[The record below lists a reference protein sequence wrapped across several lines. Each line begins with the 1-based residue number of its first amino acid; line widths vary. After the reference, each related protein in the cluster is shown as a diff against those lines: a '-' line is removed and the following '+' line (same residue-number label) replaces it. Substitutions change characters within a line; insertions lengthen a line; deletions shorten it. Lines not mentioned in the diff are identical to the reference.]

1 MSDVSTDFPVHSDDS
16 GTGRDG
22 SVVDAAFVDTII
34 TAINK
39 QVFAVANPTLTPK
52 DIIDEVA
59 NARGNKVNL
68 DTRLDVS
75 LNEDGTLKATG
86 VLAGYATVSQF
97 LGGIGGV
104 NLVMNDDDLLW
115 PDGDAA
121 APDGYALAGA
131 GASVARCG
139 TGLGDTARKIGD
151 FSAKLTRV
159 GNDCTLTRSVLGAAA
174 FARADFLKT
183 LYAAGGAYVKC
194 STANAVRVRV
204 DDGAGTAYS
213 SYHTGGGAW
222 EWLPVTRQ
230 INAGATLLSI
240 ALEIAGTNTSA
251 HWSGRT
257 LFIIDADLL
266 LPRHVPCP
274 VSYGGTI
281 HFSVGG
287 VIAAVTNI
295 GRFQPARPG
304 IVKDVQITL
313 KTAPAANTIG
323 VDVKTNNTIP
333 AANAYPGMASMFTG
347 TKPTVAVTNFQGGYA
362 PDGTYARRCLAGPNR
377 GATITA
383 LSQHLTIDTVLG
395 GAEVTGADLGV
406 EIRVMQYT
414 SPLER
419 FQTY

>member
-1 MSDVSTDFPVHSDDS
+1 MSDVAPDFPPHANDS

-34 TAINK
+34 TAINN
-39 QVFAVANPTLTPK
+39 QVLSATNPAKTPAG
-52 DIIDEVA
+52 IIDEVVL
-59 NARGNKVNL
+59 ARGNLVSL

-75 LNEDGTLKATG
+75 LNEDGSLKTQ
-86 VLAGYATVSQF
+86 AGLATVTQL

-121 APDGYALAGA
+121 VPDGYVLAGG
-131 GASVARCG
+131 GATVARSG
-139 TGLGDTARKIGD
+139 TGIDAVRKIGD
-151 FSAKLTRV
+151 FCAKLTRV
-159 GNDCTLTRSVLGAAA
+159 GNDCTLTRPVLGAAA
-174 FARADFLKT
+174 FARADFLKG
-183 LYAAGGAYVKC
+183 LYAAGGAWVKS
-194 STANAVRVRV
+194 STANVVRVAV
-204 DDGAGTAYS
+204 ADGAGTSYS
-213 SYHTGGGAW
+213 SYHAGDGNW
-222 EWLPVTRQ
+222 EWLPVTRP
-230 INAGATLLSI
+230 INAGATILSI
-240 ALEIAGTNTSA
+240 ALDIAGGNA
-251 HWSGRT
+251 VAYWSGRT
-257 LFIIDADLL
+257 LFIVDGNLL
-266 LPRHVPCP
+266 LPRYVPCP

>member
-1 MSDVSTDFPVHSDDS
+1 MSDVTSDFPAHVDDS

-22 SVVDAAFVDTII
+22 TVVNAAFIDTVI
-34 TAINK
+34 TAINN
-39 QVFAVANPTLTPK
+39 QVLSAANPTVTPE
-52 DIIDEVA
+52 DIIDEVIA
-59 NARGNKVNL
+59 ARDAYGSL
-68 DTRLDVS
+68 DARLDDLPTALGIS
-75 LNEDGTLKATG
+75 T
-86 VLAGYATVSQF
+86 YATVTQL

-104 NLVMNDDDLLW
+104 NLAMNDDDLLW

-121 APDGYALAGA
+121 APDGYVVAGA
-131 GASVARCG
+131 GATIARCG
-139 TGLGDTARKIGD
+139 TGLGDTTRKVGD
-151 FSAKLTRV
+151 FSAKFTRV
-159 GNDCTLTRSVLGAAA
+159 GNDCTLTRSILGAAA

-194 STANAVRVRV
+194 ATANAVRVAV
-204 DDGAGTAYS
+204 ADGAGTAYS
-213 SYHTGGGAW
+213 AYHTGGGAW

-230 INAGATLLSI
+230 INAGATVLSI
-240 ALEIAGTNTSA
+240 ALDIAGSNAAA

-257 LFIIDADLL
+257 LFIVDSNLL
-266 LPRHVPCP
+266 LPRYVPCP

>member
-1 MSDVSTDFPVHSDDS
+1 MSDVSVDFPAKTNDT

-22 SVVDAAFVDTII
+22 TVVDEAWVDTVI
-34 TAINK
+34 TAINN
-39 QVFAVANPTLTPK
+39 QVLSAANPTVTPE
-52 DIIDEVA
+52 DIIDEVVS
-59 NARGNKVNL
+59 ARGNMGSL
-68 DTRLDVS
+68 DARLDVALEENGS
-75 LNEDGTLKATG
+75 LKAQPM
-86 VLAGYATVSQF
+86 YATVTQL

-121 APDGYALAGA
+121 VPDGYVIAGA
-131 GASVARCG
+131 GATVARCG
-139 TGLGDTARKIGD
+139 TGLGDTARKVGD
-151 FSAKLTRV
+151 FCAKFSKV
-159 GNDCTLTRSVLGAAA
+159 GNDCTLTRPVLSAAA
-174 FARADFLKT
+174 FARADFLKG
-183 LYAAGGAYVKC
+183 LYAAGGAWVKC
-194 STANAVRVRV
+194 SVANAVRVAV
-204 DDGAGTAYS
+204 ADGAGTSYS
-213 SYHTGGGAW
+213 SYHNGDGNW
-222 EWLPVTRQ
+222 QWLPVTRQ
-230 INAGATLLSI
+230 INAGATILSI
-240 ALEIAGTNTSA
+240 ALA
-251 HWSGRT
+251 HDGSNAAAYWSGRT
-257 LFIIDADLL
+257 LFIVDGNLL
-266 LPRHVPCP
+266 LPRYVPCP
-274 VSYGGTI
+274 VTYGGTI
-281 HFSVGG
+281 HLAVSG
-287 VIAAVTNI
+287 VIAAANNL

-304 IVKDVQITL
+304 LVKDVQITL

-395 GAEVTGADLGV
+395 GAEVTAADLGV